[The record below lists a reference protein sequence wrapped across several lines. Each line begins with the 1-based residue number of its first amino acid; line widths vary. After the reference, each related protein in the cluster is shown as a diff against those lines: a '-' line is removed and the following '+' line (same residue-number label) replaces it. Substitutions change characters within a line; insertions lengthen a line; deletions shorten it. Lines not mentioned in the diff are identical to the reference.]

1 MSPMDRSKYPPNWG
15 EIAAEVKRRAGWKC
29 ERCGAPHQ
37 YRCKPNDR
45 ALGGL
50 ARTLTVHHKDHNPAN
65 NRPDNLVAL
74 CAACH
79 LREEGR
85 WRRSAKGRQGELF
98 RRA

>member
-15 EIAAEVKRRAGWKC
+15 EIAAAVKRRAGWKC
-29 ERCGAPHQ
+29 ERCGQPHGYPPHGQ
-37 YRCKPNDR
+37 V
-45 ALGGL
+45 
-50 ARTLTVHHKDHNPAN
+50 LTVHHRDHDPMN
-65 NRPDNLVAL
+65 NKPENLIAL

-85 WRRSAKGRQGELF
+85 WKRSAKGLQGELF